1 MTDQNYEQD
10 GYDLDEAAEVVD
22 EAKAPTT
29 KGKASDPDHSETD
42 GMKKTDPKAETT
54 KGTGGTK
61 AKQAKVGDTSG
72 QDPMQKLQAGYSMNA
87 GTHMKMENMTKL
99 ASLPADVINTL
110 YQEAFGT
117 DLDLDESDEVL
128 VEYNF
133 DDDLQALVESEA
145 TLSDDFKGKA
155 STIFEAAVNSKI
167 MEKAA
172 DMELVTATLIAE
184 KVEELEEEYT
194 SEISEAIVE
203 AREELVE
210 KVDGYLNYVVET
222 WMEEN
227 RLAVESGL
235 RTEIAETF
243 MGSLKDLFTESY
255 IEVPESKVD
264 LVDDLAEQVI
274 ALEEKLNEETATIL
288 EMRSYTQDL
297 ERQAII
303 AEASINLVGTQA
315 DKLTKL
321 AESIDFESASA
332 FAAKVDTLVE
342 SYFSDQPAEE
352 VYMASSPTQSITE
365 AYELDDEEEVVTSAR
380 MDQYLTAIRSNN

>member
-10 GYDLDEAAEVVD
+10 ADLDEATEVVD
-22 EAKAPTT
+22 EAMAPTT
-29 KGKASDPDHSETD
+29 KGDAKAVKVDSTYKSGTGKDVDPAAEA
-42 GMKKTDPKAETT
+42 KKVKGPKATPP
-54 KGTGGTK
+54 KAGGN
-61 AKQAKVGDTSG
+61 AGAE
-72 QDPMQKLQAGYSMNA
+72 PMQKLNAGYGMMKA
-87 GTHMKMENMTKL
+87 GVHMENMTKL
-99 ASLPADVINTL
+99 AALPADVINTL
-110 YQEAFGT
+110 YQEAFGA
-117 DLDLDESDEVL
+117 DLDLDESEEEL

-133 DDDLQALVESEA
+133 DDDLEALVESEA

-184 KVEELEEEYT
+184 KVEELEEQYT

-227 RLAVESGL
+227 RLAVETGL

-274 ALEEKLNEETATIL
+274 ALEEKLNQETSTII
-288 EMRSYTQDL
+288 EMRSEMQNL
-297 ERQAII
+297 ERHAII
-303 AEASINLVGTQA
+303 AEASKDLAGTQA

-321 AESIDFESASA
+321 AESIDFESSEA

-342 SYFSDQPAEE
+342 SYFSDQPQVE
-352 VYMASSPTQSITE
+352 VEASTPSQSITE
-365 AYELDDEEEVVTSAR
+365 ANELDDGEEVVTSTR

>member
-29 KGKASDPDHSETD
+29 KGKAPEPDHTEND
-42 GMKKTDPKAETT
+42 GMKKTKPDVETK
-54 KGTGGTK
+54 KGAGGTK

-72 QDPMQKLQAGYSMNA
+72 QDPMQKLNAGY
-87 GTHMKMENMTKL
+87 GYKMENMTKL
-99 ASLPADVINTL
+99 AALPADVINTL
-110 YQEAFGT
+110 YQEAFGA
-117 DLDLDESDEVL
+117 DLDLDESDEEL

-133 DDDLQALVESEA
+133 DDDLEALVESEA

-155 STIFEAAVNSKI
+155 STIFEAAVNSKL

-184 KVEELEEEYT
+184 KVEELEEQYT
-194 SEISEAIVE
+194 SEISEAVTE

-210 KVDGYLNYVVET
+210 KVDSYLNYVVET

-227 RLAVESGL
+227 RLAVETGL

-243 MGSLKDLFTESY
+243 MSSLKDLFTESY

-264 LVDDLAEQVI
+264 LVDDLAEQVV
-274 ALEEKLNEETATIL
+274 ALEEKLNKETATII
-288 EMRSYTQDL
+288 EMRAGMQQM

-303 AEASINLVGTQA
+303 ANASYGLARTQA

-321 AESIDFESASA
+321 AESIDFESAEA
-332 FAAKVDTLVE
+332 FANKVDTLVE
-342 SYFSDQPAEE
+342 SYFSETTPVEAP
-352 VYMASSPTQSITE
+352 MAATMTSITE
-365 AYELDDEEEVVTSAR
+365 EVHGEDGDDLVEATTGR
-380 MDQYLTAIRSNN
+380 MEQYLTAIRSNN